1 MSVGGPLTGS
11 FQRSSSQSGLT
22 LLELMV
28 TLVLIG
34 ILASVALPL
43 SRMSERRAKEIELR
57 QELRGLREA
66 IDRFKNDWD
75 LRRIS
80 HLEAD
85 VANAKNGYPA
95 SLEIL
100 VKGAPVGGPSG
111 GVLKYLRRIPEDPM
125 TRSNEWGLRCYSDE
139 TDSSI
144 WCGDD
149 VFDVYSRSEE
159 TALDGTAYKD
169 W

>member
-1 MSVGGPLTGS
+1 MSAAGPLTGV
-11 FQRSSSQSGLT
+11 FQQPSNQRGLT
-22 LLELMV
+22 LLELLV
-28 TLVLIG
+28 TLVLIF

-66 IDRFKNDWD
+66 IDRFKSDWD

-80 HLEAD
+80 RLESD
-85 VANAKNGYPA
+85 VANAESGYPK

-100 VKGAPVGGPSG
+100 VKGAPLGGPSG

-125 TRSNEWGLRCYSDE
+125 TRSNEWGLRCHRDE
-139 TDSSI
+139 PDSSI

-149 VFDVYSRSEE
+149 VFDVYSRSEDE
-159 TALDGTAYKD
+159 ALDGTAYKD